1 MNDKESALLIGF
13 LKILGNEDRLG
24 IIRLLKQYDE
34 MCAKDIGARF
44 YLEQS
49 TTSHHLNIMRRMNLV
64 RTVKRGR
71 NIFYSLDE
79 LVLRK
84 MLVKVEEK

>member
-34 MCAKDIGARF
+34 MCAKDIG
-44 YLEQS
+44 
-49 TTSHHLNIMRRMNLV
+49 
-64 RTVKRGR
+64 
-71 NIFYSLDE
+71 
-79 LVLRK
+79 
-84 MLVKVEEK
+84 